1 MSSKEY
7 VKVGEELTLNY
18 GKSLPARDRITGQYE
33 VVGSNGVVDRHNQF
47 AMEGPGIVV
56 GRKGSVGALT
66 WLANNFWAIDTTYY
80 ASLNGEGDLKY
91 WYYQLSDLKLDTLNS
106 HAAVPGLNRDNV
118 YRIEVLK
125 RSRVEQ
131 EKIAKI
137 LGDLDRKIELN
148 RQMNE
153 TLEQIGQT
161 LFKKYFVDSLES
173 GGWKNSEI
181 SEIAEHVKISR
192 KPQEEPDDDFL
203 QYSIPA
209 FDSGL
214 TPEVSVGSK
223 IMSNKYQV
231 IENSILV
238 SKLNPSTPRVWPV
251 FNAEKNAVCSTEFV
265 VLKPKKYYAFIYF
278 LLNSRLYKET
288 MIAAAGGTSNS
299 HKRVSPGFITSFA
312 FPTPPSELLDSF
324 EAAAHNLIYK
334 QQLNISE
341 TVTLSKLRDSLLP
354 KLISGEIKV

>member
-148 RQMNE
+148 RQKNE
-153 TLEQIGQT
+153 TLEQIGQS
-161 LFKKYFVDSLES
+161 LFKQYFVDKPESDSWEKGTLKDIVVNFDSKRIPVSSRERVKRKKVYRYFGATSVMDYIDDYLFDGTYLLFAEDGTVIKEDGTPVLQYVWGKFWVNNHAHVLQAKKPFTVEYLYLLLKATNIQSLVS
-173 GGWKNSEI
+173 GAVQLKVNQGALNSIKIAIPPDDIILEFSIIIEPIFKLYRRNSE
-181 SEIAEHVKISR
+181 EIITLGLLK
-192 KPQEEPDDDFL
+192 D
-203 QYSIPA
+203 SI
-209 FDSGL
+209 
-214 TPEVSVGSK
+214 
-223 IMSNKYQV
+223 
-231 IENSILV
+231 
-238 SKLNPSTPRVWPV
+238 
-251 FNAEKNAVCSTEFV
+251 
-265 VLKPKKYYAFIYF
+265 
-278 LLNSRLYKET
+278 
-288 MIAAAGGTSNS
+288 
-299 HKRVSPGFITSFA
+299 
-312 FPTPPSELLDSF
+312 
-324 EAAAHNLIYK
+324 
-334 QQLNISE
+334 
-341 TVTLSKLRDSLLP
+341 LP
-354 KLISGEIKV
+354 KLMSGEIKV

>member
-148 RQMNE
+148 RQKNE

-161 LFKKYFVDSLES
+161 LFKKHFVD
-173 GGWKNSEI
+173 NSE
-181 SEIAEHVKISR
+181 SEGWDVKPLDEVADYKNGLACQKYPVTLGEKTLKVIKIKEMSSGFTLNSDHVGLDFPDDYIIENGDLLFAWSGTLMTKIWTEGPGALNQHIFKVTSNNYPKWFYYQWTNEHLKRFKMIAKSKAVTMGHIKRSHLSEVNVKIPPKVILDR
-192 KPQEEPDDDFL
+192 
-203 QYSIPA
+203 
-209 FDSGL
+209 FDKTFTSL
-214 TPEVSVGSK
+214 LERQVEVMV
-223 IMSNKYQV
+223 
-231 IENSILV
+231 EN
-238 SKLNPSTPRVWPV
+238 N
-251 FNAEKNAVCSTEFV
+251 
-265 VLKPKKYYAFIYF
+265 
-278 LLNSRLYKET
+278 
-288 MIAAAGGTSNS
+288 
-299 HKRVSPGFITSFA
+299 
-312 FPTPPSELLDSF
+312 
-324 EAAAHNLIYK
+324 NLI
-334 QQLNISE
+334 S
-341 TVTLSKLRDSLLP
+341 LRDSLLP
-354 KLISGEIKV
+354 KLLSGQIEL